1 MTANLA
7 AARTWAVT
15 AAGTLSPGRRRAM
28 RDGLLVAGVAMNA
41 ALLLFLPKNFAWFVD
56 APSWWLI
63 DLGDLY
69 GRAEQSLTAY
79 GAFRMAP
86 AVAWLMYPLTLLP
99 SWGVFIGAYLILNLA
114 ALVALG
120 RRWAPVLILA
130 FPPIL
135 LELLNANIHLFMAL
149 AIWAGLRWP
158 GAWSVL
164 LLTKVTPGIGVVW
177 FAARREW
184 RNLAFA
190 LGTTAVIVGV
200 GYAIAPGQW
209 TEWVRALVLQAQ
221 MAQVGDLPSLVIRL
235 PIAVVV
241 IWYAAR
247 TDRGWLVPVGC
258 LLAMPT
264 IWLQSAAL
272 LTACFPLYWDRA
284 RWKRAQRQPASR
296 RPTTEAI

>member
-1 MTANLA
+1 MTAGLA
-7 AARTWAVT
+7 AARMRATT
-15 AAGTLSPGRRRAM
+15 AASALSPTRRRAI
-28 RDGLLVAGVAMNA
+28 RDGLIVGGMIANA
-41 ALLLFLPKNFAWFVD
+41 ALLLFLPRNFAWFVD

-63 DLGDLY
+63 NLGDLY
-69 GRAEQSLTAY
+69 GGAEQSLTAY

-99 SWGVFIGAYLILNLA
+99 SWGVFIGTYLILNLA
-114 ALVALG
+114 AVVALG
-120 RRWAPVLILA
+120 RRWAPLLILA

-135 LELLNANIHLFMAL
+135 LELVNANVHLFLAL
-149 AIWAGLRWP
+149 GIWAGLRWP

-164 LLTKVTPGIGVVW
+164 LLTKVTPGIGVIW

-184 RNLAFA
+184 RNLALA
-190 LGTTAVIVGV
+190 LGTTAAIAGV
-200 GYAIAPGQW
+200 GYLIAPGQW
-209 TEWVRALVLQAQ
+209 TEWVRSLVLSAQ

-235 PIAVVV
+235 PLAALVV
-241 IWYAAR
+241 WFAAR
-247 TDRGWLVPVGC
+247 TDRAWLVPVGC

-284 RWKRAQRQPASR
+284 RWDRSPGQRTATIGAAS
-296 RPTTEAI
+296 